1 MTTASGLSFAVVVA
15 HPDDDAYGM
24 SGMVALHAED
34 PGFRFILIHA
44 TDGGAGDI
52 RDGFPATRE
61 TLGRIRQQED
71 EAAWRALG
79 REPDR
84 HEWLGFSDGEV
95 DQVPF
100 EDLVDAVAAVL
111 EEEQPTVVGTFGPD
125 GIFAHPDHIAI
136 GAATD
141 AAFARYASTS
151 GTAFR
156 RLLHGAVP
164 NSVFERWNRQRVEM
178 GLEPFDPTQVYHM
191 RGIPD
196 EEIGLVVDCRS
207 VAPQHRRR
215 AARAQEPAPRDERRP
230 RRHRALAEGRQPG
243 LGRGGMARAAGRD
256 TGPDRPVRRPSLV
269 HPIVTVVFR
278 LNR

>member
-1 MTTASGLSFAVVVA
+1 MTGGPKTNGLSLALVVA

-24 SGMVALHAED
+24 AGMVALHAED

-44 TDGGAGDI
+44 TDGGGGDI
-52 RDGFPATRE
+52 REGFPATRE

-84 HEWLGFSDGEV
+84 HEWLGYPDGEV

-100 EDLVDAVAAVL
+100 DEIVDVVAAIL

-125 GIFAHPDHIAI
+125 GISAHPDHIAI

-141 AAFARYASTS
+141 AAFARNASTS

-156 RLLHGAVP
+156 RLLHSAIP
-164 NSVFERWNRQRVEM
+164 NAVFERWQQQRGEM
-178 GLEPFDPTQVYHM
+178 GLELFDPTQVYHM
-191 RGIPD
+191 RSVPD
-196 EEIGLVVDCRS
+196 DEIGLVVDCRS
-207 VAPQHRRR
+207 VAHRVVAGLREHKSQHHVMSNDPDDVESWQKIMSRDW
-215 AARAQEPAPRDERRP
+215 AVVAWPEPAPGTPVLIDP
-230 RRHRALAEGRQPG
+230 FEGLP
-243 LGRGGMARAAGRD
+243 
-256 TGPDRPVRRPSLV
+256 
-269 HPIVTVVFR
+269 
-278 LNR
+278 

>member
-1 MTTASGLSFAVVVA
+1 MVDRPTADGLSLAVVVA

-24 SGMVALHAED
+24 SGMVALHADD

-52 RDGFPATRE
+52 REGFPATRE

-84 HEWLGFSDGEV
+84 HEWLGYPDGEV

-100 EDLVDAVAAVL
+100 DDLVEAVATIL

-141 AAFARYASTS
+141 AAFARHASSS

-156 RLLHGAVP
+156 RLMHGAIP
-164 NSVFERWNRQRVEM
+164 NTVFERWQRQRAER
-178 GLEPFDPTQVYHM
+178 GLEPFDPTKIYHM
-191 RGIPD
+191 RGVPD
-196 EEIGLVVDCRS
+196 DEIGLVVDCRS
-207 VAPQHRRR
+207 VAHRIVAGLREHKSQHHVMSDDPDDVERW
-215 AARAQEPAPRDERRP
+215 QKVVSRDWAVVTWPE
-230 RRHRALAEGRQPG
+230 
-243 LGRGGMARAAGRD
+243 RAAGE
-256 TGPDRPVRRPSLV
+256 PVLTDPFDAL
-269 HPIVTVVFR
+269 P
-278 LNR
+278 

>member
-1 MTTASGLSFAVVVA
+1 MAGAPTTDGLSMAVVVA

-24 SGMVALHAED
+24 AGMVALHADD

-44 TDGGAGDI
+44 TDGGGGDI
-52 RDGFPATRE
+52 REGFPATRE

-84 HEWLGFSDGEV
+84 HEWLGYPDGEV

-100 EDLVDAVAAVL
+100 DELVETLATIL
-111 EEEQPTVVGTFGPD
+111 EEERPTVVGTFGPD

-141 AAFARYASTS
+141 AAFARLASPT

-164 NSVFERWNRQRVEM
+164 NTVFERWNRQRVEM
-178 GLEPFDPTQVYHM
+178 GLEPFDPTKVYHM
-191 RGIPD
+191 RGVPD
-196 EEIGLVVDCRS
+196 DEIGLVVDCRS
-207 VAPQHRRR
+207 VAHRIVAGLREHKSQHHVMSDDPDDVDRWQRVVS
-215 AARAQEPAPRDERRP
+215 RDWAVVAWPE
-230 RRHRALAEGRQPG
+230 
-243 LGRGGMARAAGRD
+243 RAAG
-256 TGPDRPVRRPSLV
+256 TPVLTDPFEGL
-269 HPIVTVVFR
+269 P
-278 LNR
+278 

>member
-1 MTTASGLSFAVVVA
+1 MTSVPLTNGLSLALVVA

-24 SGMVALHAED
+24 ASMVALHAED

-44 TDGGAGDI
+44 TDGEGGDI
-52 RDGFPATRE
+52 RPGFPATRE

-79 REPDR
+79 RVPDR
-84 HEWLGFSDGEV
+84 HEWLGYPDGEV

-100 EDLVDAVAAVL
+100 DELVEAVAAIL
-111 EEEQPTVVGTFGPD
+111 EEEQPTVVGTLGPD
-125 GIFAHPDHIAI
+125 GISGHPDHIAI

-156 RLLHGAVP
+156 RLLHSAIP
-164 NSVFERWNRQRVEM
+164 NSVFERWQRQRGEM
-178 GLEPFDPTQVYHM
+178 GLELFDPTQMYQM

-207 VAPQHRRR
+207 VAHRTVAGLREHKSQHHVMSNDPDDVESWQKIMSRDWAVVWWPER
-215 AARAQEPAPRDERRP
+215 APGTPVLTDP
-230 RRHRALAEGRQPG
+230 FEGLP
-243 LGRGGMARAAGRD
+243 
-256 TGPDRPVRRPSLV
+256 
-269 HPIVTVVFR
+269 
-278 LNR
+278 